1 MKTSKRKTFD
11 RWGGYFSG
19 YLLPAVLVVGLFVG
33 AVWMARIWFEGTPPE
48 IQLRPEDSMVGASQ
62 EFTLAVA
69 DAGSGLSR
77 IKVRFRQGSTE
88 KEVVFQS
95 FPGRRWGRGGDERK
109 VELPLI
115 LEPKAWGCQDGP
127 AELIIQARDYSWR
140 GWFKGNTA
148 SLTRKLTID
157 LTPLRLTFISIN
169 EFINQGG
176 TGLVVYQIN
185 KPAAASGVRVNG
197 ELFPG
202 FPAPGG
208 DAGRRLAFFAVPY
221 LLPQPLTLE
230 LIAADQGGAEV
241 KNRVH
246 YRLKSKRWRAD
257 RINLSDAFLNR
268 KMPEFQEVDQ
278 ELKNI
283 QNPLEVFLR
292 INRDEREKNNR
303 LIQEI
308 CKQSQPERLWQG
320 AFVRLPNSKPMA
332 AFADHRSYIYQG
344 REIDRQVHLGQD
356 LASLEKALIPAA
368 NHGLVIFTGPL
379 GIYGQ
384 SVVLDHGW
392 GLCSLYSHLSEIR
405 VEKGQR
411 VNKGEVLG
419 RTGATGMAGGD
430 HLHFSVMIQGK
441 FVNPLEWWDLHWI
454 KDQVER
460 QLAGIEPA
468 VAATAQT
475 APPKAAR
482 TKPRTAKKRN
492 R

>member
-1 MKTSKRKTFD
+1 M
-11 RWGGYFSG
+11 
-19 YLLPAVLVVGLFVG
+19 
-33 AVWMARIWFEGTPPE
+33 
-48 IQLRPEDSMVGASQ
+48 
-62 EFTLAVA
+62 
-69 DAGSGLSR
+69 
-77 IKVRFRQGSTE
+77 
-88 KEVVFQS
+88 
-95 FPGRRWGRGGDERK
+95 
-109 VELPLI
+109 
-115 LEPKAWGCQDGP
+115 
-127 AELIIQARDYSWR
+127 
-140 GWFKGNTA
+140 
-148 SLTRKLTID
+148 
-157 LTPLRLTFISIN
+157 
-169 EFINQGG
+169 
-176 TGLVVYQIN
+176 
-185 KPAAASGVRVNG
+185 
-197 ELFPG
+197 
-202 FPAPGG
+202 
-208 DAGRRLAFFAVPY
+208 
-221 LLPQPLTLE
+221 
-230 LIAADQGGAEV
+230 
-241 KNRVH
+241 
-246 YRLKSKRWRAD
+246 
-257 RINLSDAFLNR
+257 
-268 KMPEFQEVDQ
+268 
-278 ELKNI
+278 
-283 QNPLEVFLR
+283 
-292 INRDEREKNNR
+292 
-303 LIQEI
+303 
-308 CKQSQPERLWQG
+308 
-320 AFVRLPNSKPMA
+320 
-332 AFADHRSYIYQG
+332 YQG